1 MGGNG
6 SKNSG
11 STTTDA
17 GRRWKTVVILK
28 NGAKVIEFKDR
39 KTPGKMPE
47 ESHSPNAIYVM
58 INKNGNG
65 VKAIAIYDNDCKK
78 IAEIHPADHKGI
90 GPHYHEWKDGEP
102 IGEPI
107 AIDTNPTYS
116 NILTST
122 ENSL

>member
-11 STTTDA
+11 ALATEA
-17 GRRWKTVVILK
+17 GRRWKTVETLK
-28 NGAKVIEFKDR
+28 NGAEVIEFKNR

-47 ESHSPNAIYVM
+47 ESHSPNAVYVM

-65 VKAIAIYDNDCKK
+65 IKSIAIYGEDCKK
-78 IAEIHPADHKGI
+78 VAEIHPADHKGI
-90 GPHYHEWKDGEP
+90 GAHYHKWKDGEP

-107 AIDTNPTYS
+107 AIGKNSTYS
-116 NILTST
+116 DLLKTI